1 MVGAEKIAQGEAS
14 LGKNFLDPGGPESVR
29 GASLNSGLPSG

>member
-14 LGKNFLDPGGPESVR
+14 LRKNFLDPGVTETVK
-29 GASLNSGLPSG
+29 GANLNSVLPS